1 MPRHQNPPF
10 RAEHLGSLLRTDL
23 LVQKRDELVE
33 GKVSKEDLVP
43 IEDQDIK
50 DIVAKQQELGYHAI
64 TDGEYRRHSNFFFP
78 SCRELKLT
86 KESSVLGLL
95 LPRP

>member
-23 LVQKRDELVE
+23 LVQKRDEMVE
-33 GKVSKEDLVP
+33 GKVAKEELSP
-43 IEDQDIK
+43 IEDRDIK

-64 TDGEYRRHSNFFFP
+64 TDGEYRRHSNVF
-78 SCRELKLT
+78 SCRNP
-86 KESSVLGLL
+86 G
-95 LPRP
+95 P